1 MVAIVIYIFLLP
13 LMNTFPTSSITNSA
27 ENNNNLMQNSTDLY
41 ETTTVLITEMKQT
54 EVTSSSITTIP
65 SADQI
70 VTVPYYEYSSTTA
83 GNPMFSSSA
92 IVCMVFAVLVF
103 ISCVYPLKC
112 CKNVHLEA
120 SKVWIEDYKLYI

>member
-1 MVAIVIYIFLLP
+1 
-13 LMNTFPTSSITNSA
+13 MNTFPTSLITNSA
-27 ENNNNLMQNSTDLY
+27 DNNNNLMQNSTDLH
-41 ETTTVLITEMKQT
+41 ETTTVLITEMKET
-54 EVTSSSITTIP
+54 ETTSSSNT
-65 SADQI
+65 
-70 VTVPYYEYSSTTA
+70 TVPYYEYNYASA

-103 ISCVYPLKC
+103 IGCVYPLKC